1 VDAETRTSSNSAV
14 ATAAENARLGLTD
27 KLLSAFA
34 SVRQGEGIGALLLA
48 AYVFLLLGSYYI
60 LKTVRESLILSEG
73 GAEIKAYS
81 SAAQATLLL
90 FIIPAYG
97 WLASK
102 MKRDRLLPLLTLFF
116 ASHLAIF
123 VVLAKAGLHVGV
135 AFFLWVGIFNVF
147 VISQFWA
154 LANDLYSEDQGKRL
168 LPVVGVG
175 SSLGAWMGSVYAGR
189 AFSIFGS
196 SGLMVIATGLLLGCV
211 AIHRALKRFP
221 QAFRKDSQ
229 ATAQKPLNKDG
240 AYRLIFNSRYLLW
253 IAILVLV
260 VNVVNTTGEFL
271 LSKLVVNEANRM
283 AASGVI
289 SAEHKEEYIGEF
301 YGAFFSWVNLAGML
315 FQLLLVSRLFKF
327 IGVRGALFVLPS
339 IALVGYG
346 LVAAAPL
353 LAFVRIAKIFENGTD
368 YSIQN
373 TARQAL
379 FLVTSR
385 EAKYKAKAAIDSLFW
400 RIGDVL
406 AAAMVFIGTRL
417 QFGLTTYAAFNMALA
432 VFWIFIVLIIGH
444 EHKKLSAAS

>member
-1 VDAETRTSSNSAV
+1 MTTPISNDAAV
-14 ATAAENARLGLTD
+14 VTAADNRKLQPTD
-27 KLLSAFA
+27 KLISAFA
-34 SVRQGEGIGALLLA
+34 PVRNGEGIGALLLA
-48 AYVFLLLGSYYI
+48 AHVFLLLGSYYI

-90 FIIPAYG
+90 FIIPLYG

-102 MKRDRLLPLLTLFF
+102 MKRDRLLTVVTLFF
-116 ASHLAIF
+116 ASHLGIF
-123 VVLAKAGLHVGV
+123 VLLANAGFHVGV
-135 AFFLWVGIFNVF
+135 AFFLWVGIFNLF

-154 LANDLYSEDQGKRL
+154 LANDLYNEDQGKRL

-175 SSLGAWMGSVYAGR
+175 SSLGAWIGSVYAGR
-189 AFSIFGS
+189 AFSTFGS
-196 SGLMVIATGLLLGCV
+196 SGLMLIAAGLLVGCV
-211 AIHRALKRFP
+211 AIHSALKRFP
-221 QAFRKDSQ
+221 HAFRKDGQ
-229 ATAQKPLNKDG
+229 AIGQKPLNKDG
-240 AYRLIFNSRYLLW
+240 AFRLILNSRYLFW
-253 IAILVLV
+253 IAILVLI

-271 LSKLVVNEANRM
+271 LSKLVVNEADRM
-283 AASGVI
+283 AVTGVI
-289 SAEHKEEYIGEF
+289 SAEQKEAYIGEF

-315 FQLLLVSRLFKF
+315 FQLFLVSRIFKF
-327 IGVRGALFVLPS
+327 VGVRGALFVLPS
-339 IALVGYG
+339 IALVAYG

-385 EAKYKAKAAIDSLFW
+385 EAKYKAKAAIDSFFW

-406 AAAMVFIGTRL
+406 AATLVFVGTRL
-417 QFGLTTYAAFNMALA
+417 QFGITTYATFNIALA
-432 VFWIFIVLIIGH
+432 IVWIFIVVIIGH
-444 EHKKLSAAS
+444 EYKNLSASA